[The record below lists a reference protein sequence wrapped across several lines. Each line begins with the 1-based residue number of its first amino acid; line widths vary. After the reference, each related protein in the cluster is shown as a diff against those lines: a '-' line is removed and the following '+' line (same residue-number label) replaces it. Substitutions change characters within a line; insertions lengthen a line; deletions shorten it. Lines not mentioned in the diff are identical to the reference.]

1 MSTPLNKYNEVTM
14 ANTRF
19 GNFSELSQGKKPM
32 TAEEAL
38 AMFNQLVLLAQ
49 EFVPGAVSIRKVFEG
64 KPREAVEE
72 LLDWIPG
79 NAAYQ
84 NFIRGKDQDW
94 VRNALDLAIFGKPFV
109 RGATKVAE
117 AIERMPMGN
126 KKGFLNVAPF
136 KNKQGQNYL
145 IKATNDEELD
155 LLNKSIDIAKNKDLI
170 STEDANKLKNNLQS
184 TYNDYLYKEKLIND
198 NLINPNT
205 TKKVTALKPIAKE
218 DIKNKSYDDYDIAK
232 KIGEKYKVSLKP
244 HGKSLHGNEY
254 YTMYDNDLP
263 MLYSE
268 DMIDA
273 SIGRHDLTNYN
284 EIIPFV
290 NKEAREL
297 LPGEG
302 NTIRRIFSKDH
313 NKELNT
319 YKHVIEPTMFGDLKI
334 LNNTKASKNSI
345 NAGKEQSK
353 KLENYVTPSDFYK
366 IILGL

>member
-1 MSTPLNKYNEVTM
+1 M
-14 ANTRF
+14 AESYGSF
-19 GNFSELSQGKKPM
+19 KDLSQGKKPM
-32 TAEEAL
+32 SAEEAWVML
-38 AMFNQLVLLAQ
+38 KELGLLGQ
-49 EFVPGAVSIRKVFEG
+49 EFVPGATSIRKLMEG
-64 KPREAVEE
+64 DIKGAGSE
-72 LLDWIPG
+72 LNDWIPG
-79 NAAYQ
+79 GKAIE
-84 NFIRGKDQDW
+84 NFVDDKPQDW
-94 VRNALDLAIFGKPFV
+94 TKNALDLAIVGKPLV
-109 RGATKVAE
+109 KGAKKTAE
-117 AIERMPMGN
+117 AIERIPKGG
-126 KKGFLNVAPF
+126 KEGFLNVTPF
-136 KNKQGQNYL
+136 KNNQGQNYL

-155 LLNKSIDIAKNKDLI
+155 LLNKSIDAAKNKNLI

-184 TYNDYLYKEKLIND
+184 TYNNYLYKEKLIND

-205 TKKVTALKPIAKE
+205 IKNVTRLKSITKE
-218 DIKNKSYDDYDIAK
+218 DIKNKSYDDYEVAK

-244 HGKSLHGNEY
+244 HGKSLQGDEY

-268 DMIDA
+268 DMTDA

-297 LPGEG
+297 LPGEE
-302 NTIRRIFSKDH
+302 NTIKRIFSKDH

-319 YKHVIEPTMFGDLKI
+319 YKHVIEPTMFEDLKI
-334 LNNTKASKNSI
+334 LNNTKASQNSI

-353 KLENYVTPSDFYK
+353 KLENYITPNDFYK